1 MKYRFISI
9 LLLVLLIMFPEN
21 LVSQEA
27 SVADKDEVLFNNYVE
42 QIAPFKEA
50 PLETILEKT
59 AQFFLGTPYVA
70 HTLDGNGGEALV
82 VNLRGLDCVT
92 FVENVMA
99 LSFAARSN
107 NLTMDYFKEKL
118 TEIRYRNSEI
128 TDYASRI
135 HYTSDWMFKNQKNN
149 LLENIS
155 QELSG
160 VKETKRIDF
169 MSTHQSAYKQLA
181 NDDAL
186 LAKIV
191 QIEENMHDRGGF
203 YYLPKDRIAEKAK
216 DIPHMAV
223 IGFVT
228 SIEGLD
234 TTHLG
239 FAYHEDGKLTFIHA
253 SSAKMEVVIDTISL
267 SDYCVSQSK
276 CKGIIVAKVM

>member
-1 MKYRFISI
+1 MKFILHTI
-9 LLLVLLIMFPEN
+9 LLALLFMFPED

-27 SVADKDEVLFNNYVE
+27 FIADKDEALFNAYVE

-70 HTLDGNGGEALV
+70 HTLDGSCNEALV
-82 VNLRGLDCVT
+82 VNLRELDCYT
-92 FVENVMA
+92 YVENVLA
-99 LSFAARSN
+99 LSIGARSN

-118 TEIRYRNSEI
+118 TEIRYRNNQI

-135 HYTSDWMFKNQKNN
+135 HYTSDWLYENQNN
-149 LLENIS
+149 KLLENIS
-155 QELSG
+155 EQLSG

-181 NDDAL
+181 NDDAML
-186 LAKIV
+186 RKIV
-191 QIEENMHDRGGF
+191 QMENNLNSQGGF
-203 YYLPKDRIAEKAK
+203 YYLPKALIADKAK

-228 SIEGLD
+228 SIDGLD
-234 TTHLG
+234 TTHVG
-239 FAYHEDGKLTFIHA
+239 FAYWNNGKLTFIHA
-253 SSAKMEVVIDTISL
+253 SSAKMEVVIDTMSL
-267 SDYCVSQSK
+267 SDYCLSQK
-276 CKGIIVAKVM
+276 NCKGVIVARVL